1 MLNPVSATKVDKATA
16 ERISKNWW
24 ILLLSGIVSVIAG
37 MLILTIN
44 WTVEDL
50 ALFVAILFVFRGA
63 SQLAT
68 PPLDGSPRAWNLFA
82 GALSI
87 CVGIAFLAWPAPVL
101 LTLAIFIGAWIT
113 VSGLFDIAG
122 AIANR
127 HDVKYWWAF
136 LITGI
141 VAVGLG
147 MVMLDRPGLTLALA
161 ITLAG
166 FWAFL
171 VGTLQILAAFEVK
184 DLPSKLSR

>member
-1 MLNPVSATKVDKATA
+1 MLNPVSAAKIDKATA

-37 MLILTIN
+37 MLILTIR

-63 SQLAT
+63 SQVAT

-82 GALSI
+82 GGLAI
-87 CVGIAFLAWPAPVL
+87 CVGIAFLAWPGPSL

-113 VSGLFDIAG
+113 ISGLFDIAG

-127 HDVKYWWAF
+127 HDVKYWWAI
-136 LITGI
+136 LIAGI

>member
-1 MLNPVSATKVDKATA
+1 MLNPVSATKIDKATA
-16 ERISKNWW
+16 ERVSKNWW

-37 MLILTIN
+37 MLILTIR

-82 GALSI
+82 GGLAI
-87 CVGIAFLAWPAPVL
+87 CVGIAFLAWPGPSL

-113 VSGLFDIAG
+113 VSGLFNIAG
-122 AIANR
+122 AVANR